1 MANEQKKDK
10 KKTKIEII
18 RSCVDRGWKDLEK
31 IANEAGAKLSTVKRQ
46 SYLYRKELGQVVAR
60 PRKKKE

>member
-1 MANEQKKDK
+1 MAEAK

-18 RSCVDRGWKDLEK
+18 RSCIDQGWKDLTK
-31 IANEAGAKLSTVKRQ
+31 IAEKAGAQMSTTKRQ

-60 PRKKKE
+60 PKKKKA